1 MGQIHYFQRYSS
13 RENAVTNNTLQLFAR
28 IYEHSPEQLA
38 NLLTEITGENIEIGI
53 DINQQQRSGDSVP
66 DGSIG
71 QRSFKILIET
81 KVDAGVDV
89 AQLERHA
96 SQFKGED
103 QKILLFLTKEVVEE
117 KRLEKIATR
126 VQSKNPGVIFSNTTF
141 EDICKKSQSLFKE
154 HETQISAIVE
164 DYVQYCNDT
173 ELFDQARYLMRV
185 LPCGVSFKLNAKYG
199 VYYHPSDRGYTNH
212 RYLGVYADKSV
223 RYIWEVKSVFDVLW
237 DGTNL
242 EKRLISGEDTDE
254 FDERI
259 KGIIEDSKTDC
270 GYYTDE
276 GHRFFCGKSIETNF
290 RKVSSG
296 GIQGARF
303 FNLKELIGEPYF
315 VDAETAARKLSQLT
329 WR

>member
-53 DINQQQRSGDSVP
+53 DINQQQRFGDSVP

-96 SQFKGED
+96 HQFKGED
-103 QKILLFLTKEVVEE
+103 QKILLFLTKEVIED
-117 KRLEKIATR
+117 KRLERIASK
-126 VQSKNPGVIFSNTTF
+126 VQAANPGVIFSNTTF
-141 EDICKKSQSLFKE
+141 EDICIKSKLLFKE

-164 DYVQYCNDT
+164 DYWQYCNDT

-185 LPCGVSFKLNAKYG
+185 LPCGVSLKLNAKYG
-199 VYYHPSDRGYTNH
+199 VYYHGSDRGYTNH
-212 RYLGVYADKSV
+212 KYLGVYANKSV
-223 RYIWEVKSVFDVLW
+223 RYIWEIRSVFDVTW
-237 DGTNL
+237 DGKHL
-242 EKRLISGEDTDE
+242 EKQLVSGDDTND

-259 KGIIEDSKTDC
+259 IGIIEESKSHC

-276 GHRFFCGKSIETNF
+276 GHRFFCGDPVETDF
-290 RKVSSG
+290 RKTSSG
-296 GIQGARF
+296 GIQGARL
-303 FNLKELIGEPYF
+303 FNLKDLVGEIES
-315 VDAETAARKLSQLT
+315 VATAAEKLSRIT
-329 WR
+329 WS